1 MLTRQ
6 VPNINAPAAPSKQ
19 MTPGTR
25 PQKKKSKKQR
35 KSLRR

>member
-6 VPNINAPAAPSKQ
+6 VPNTNAPATPSKQ
-19 MTPGTR
+19 MTLGTR
-25 PQKKKSKKQR
+25 PQKKSKKQR